1 MGIWGC
7 RVVVVDD
14 DTETLDVLGQVLR
27 AQGAEVVAVNH
38 PGGALATIVG
48 VIPDVLLVNT
58 GMPGLDGV
66 SLIRKLRSL
75 SPERGGRIPAATLS
89 ASPADEEQ
97 RAAWTAAGY
106 QTHIAKPFEPAAV
119 VATVD
124 ALAGLCV
131 ERRAQSLDREAWPT
145 RRERRSERREP
156 LQRLQGIAAGD
167 ERLHRELA

>member
-14 DTETLDVLGQVLR
+14 DTATLEILSRVLI
-27 AQGAEVVAVNH
+27 AQGAEVVAVDH

-48 VIPDVLLVNT
+48 VIPDVLLVNI

-97 RAAWTAAGY
+97 HSAWTLSGFQA
-106 QTHIAKPFEPAAV
+106 HIVKPFDPVAVADV
-119 VATVD
+119 VAS
-124 ALAGLCV
+124 LAGVSV
-131 ERRAQSLDREAWPT
+131 ERRAQSADRGKWPT
-145 RRERRSERREP
+145 SRERRSERREP
-156 LQRLQGIAAGD
+156 LERLQGIAAGD